1 MFVLYGQLPNSVV
14 SSVSFE
20 ASSIQQLTRGLTSRS
35 KTYLSKHRN
44 KYVFVACFNVVGKL
58 LVVRDVNHV
67 IESELGHIQIFF

>member
-1 MFVLYGQLPNSVV
+1 MDVCSVWATTSFSGV
-14 SSVSFE
+14 VSVSFE
-20 ASSIQQLTRGLTSRS
+20 ASSIQQLTLSSRS